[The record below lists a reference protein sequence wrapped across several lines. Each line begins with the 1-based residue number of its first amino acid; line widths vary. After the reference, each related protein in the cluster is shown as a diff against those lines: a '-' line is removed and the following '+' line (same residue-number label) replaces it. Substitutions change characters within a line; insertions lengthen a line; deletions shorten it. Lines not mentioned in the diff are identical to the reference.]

1 MAKNNDFRGD
11 VGQVIMGDVNQGP
24 AAFSNVMHVNLA
36 NQNFEVKPLTH
47 IQRNKIKE
55 KVRDVVVATGR
66 LQLDIY
72 RDILSEFGAK
82 DMDSFDG
89 CKYKLAMDYL
99 EHLIDV
105 SQPDSS
111 SPQLHENCMYC
122 EKTQKAL
129 RFSQYVN
136 FVVLGIS
143 ICLFACMMWSMH
155 ARPTVISEVD
165 QTCQHDG
172 KIYSIG
178 SIVRMHDNSF
188 RQCFDAQGSA
198 PSYWDAIEHTKTK
211 MRSK

>member
-24 AAFSNVMHVNLA
+24 AAFNNVMHVNLA

-55 KVRDVVVATGR
+55 KVRDVVEATSR

-89 CKYKLAMDYL
+89 SKYKSAMDYL

-105 SQPDSS
+105 AQPDSS

-129 RFSQYVN
+129 RFSRHVN

-155 ARPTVISEVD
+155 ARPTVTAEVD

-188 RQCFDAQGSA
+188 RQCFDAPGRA
-198 PSYWDAIEHTKTK
+198 PSYWDTVQKINMKK
-211 MRSK
+211 

>member
-1 MAKNNDFRGD
+1 MTGKNNISGD
-11 VGQVIMGDVNQGP
+11 VGQIVMGDVNQNST
-24 AAFSNVMHVNLA
+24 ALNSVMHVNLA
-36 NQNFEVKPLTH
+36 NPKNEIKPLTH

-89 CKYKLAMDYL
+89 SKYKSAMDYL
-99 EHLIDV
+99 AHLIDFA
-105 SQPDSS
+105 QPDSS
-111 SPQLHENCMYC
+111 SPQLNENCMYC

-143 ICLFACMMWSMH
+143 ICLFAGMVWSMH
-155 ARPTVISEVD
+155 ARPAVTAEVD